1 MSHRLTK
8 GYAALIIIL
17 AVIIADQV
25 LKFWVKTHFYLGESV
40 EILPWFQLLFVENN
54 GMAFGMEIGSK
65 MFLSVFRVAVLIA
78 GIWYLCKIRLNER
91 FPMGFTVCIALIVA
105 GAAGNIIDGIFYGV
119 IFNNPMPPEVAT
131 LFPASGGYAPLLH
144 GKVVDMLYFPLFTIT
159 WPDWM
164 PMVGGEQFRF
174 FQPVFNIA
182 DAAISVGT
190 IVIVLFYSRYF
201 GEPVSMPVAEE
212 SAGND
217 GGSDGDNTI
226 SQSHDE
232 ETD

>member
-8 GYAALIIIL
+8 GYAALIIIF

-25 LKFWVKTHFYLGESV
+25 MKFWVKTHFYLGESV

-91 FPMGFTVCIALIVA
+91 FPLGFTVCIALIVA

-159 WPDWM
+159 WPEWM

-201 GEPVSMPVAEE
+201 GEPVNKPVADTD
-212 SAGND
+212 SDD
-217 GGSDGDNTI
+217 GADNSTI
-226 SQSHDE
+226 RDHEDE
-232 ETD
+232 AD